1 MSRKML
7 IGRFQPVHKGH
18 IETIERLLEDN
29 GEELIIVVAAA
40 QYSHT
45 YRNPFTCSE
54 RIEML
59 LAALDEKDVG
69 RDRYLVI
76 PVQDINDHY
85 LWPYHVDRLTPS
97 FDELYTNNKLVQ
109 MLFQESGFKTQEIGF
124 YEQETWNGTYIR
136 ESMIKDDKKWE
147 EMVMPTTVELLKRI
161 DAVSRIKLL
170 VEQEGTES
178 RHK

>member
-1 MSRKML
+1 ML

-18 IETIERLLEDN
+18 IKTIERLLEDN
-29 GEELIIVVAAA
+29 SEELIIVVAAA

-59 LAALDEKDVG
+59 LAALDERDVG

-85 LWPYHVDRLTPS
+85 LWPYHIDRLTPS
-97 FDELYTNNKLVQ
+97 FNVLYTNNKLVQ
-109 MLFQESGFKTQEIGF
+109 MLFQECGFKTQKIGF
-124 YEQETWNGTYIR
+124 YKQEVWNGTNIR
-136 ESMIKDDKKWE
+136 ELMIKNDKKWE
-147 EMVMPTTVELLKRI
+147 EMVMLTTVELLKRI
-161 DAVSRIKLL
+161 NAVNRIKLIM
-170 VEQEGTES
+170 EQEGADS